1 MIALLDEQFRR
12 IGITSC
18 PVRYKLHINLV
29 KIKCLKAIDGKKVTL
44 RIAAMD
50 EEQSVDVLKANEM
63 PTNKEGAGEVLYSI
77 NQDLTFEV
85 SYGVTKMSIKG
96 FYPGKLGK
104 TALAFY
110 NDLSLKRLL
119 ESD

>member
-44 RIAAMD
+44 RISAMD
-50 EEQSVDVLKANEM
+50 
-63 PTNKEGAGEVLYSI
+63 
-77 NQDLTFEV
+77 
-85 SYGVTKMSIKG
+85 
-96 FYPGKLGK
+96 
-104 TALAFY
+104 
-110 NDLSLKRLL
+110 
-119 ESD
+119 